1 MFKLKKHLLLFNIFL
16 FISLFLFFFVY
27 KQKIYAYPLL
37 NKVTTGIYTEL
48 KTVENAKANIIVTHG
63 IAESSKE
70 YEKLVNY
77 LNRYGYNVLLY
88 DIRSHGQSR
97 NNNNNNIADID
108 DFHIFLNDLHSIVN
122 SLKQENNLKIIL
134 LGHSLGGMIN
144 NCYVYKYIEY
154 NDIDGIINSGSPTKI
169 INSVNNF
176 INPENIKNMDNILV
190 GMDYEKL
197 SRLPLTTE
205 MKNCRTIN
213 FLTPNFIR
221 NTMILSIQYFQE
233 KMINRSFHYPI
244 PILLLHG
251 GQDQIILPENSQ
263 ELFDLIKNTNKQ
275 LKLYP
280 LNYHNLFN
288 DLDNEQVYQDIIEW
302 LKQFNI

>member
-1 MFKLKKHLLLFNIFL
+1 MFKLKKNLLLFNIFL
-16 FISLFLFFFVY
+16 FISLFLFVFIY

-48 KTVENAKANIIVTHG
+48 KTVENAKANIIITHG

-70 YEKLVNY
+70 YEKLTNY
-77 LNRYGYNVLLY
+77 LNRSGYNVLLY

-97 NNNNNNIADID
+97 SDNNNIADID
-108 DFHIFLNDLHSIVN
+108 SFHTFLDDLHLIVN
-122 SLKQENNLKIIL
+122 CLKQENNLKIIL

-144 NCYVYKYIEY
+144 NCYVYKY
-154 NDIDGIINSGSPTKI
+154 NDIDGVINSGSPTKI
-169 INSVNNF
+169 IDSVINF
-176 INPENIKNMDNILV
+176 INPENIQNMDNIPV
-190 GMDYEKL
+190 GMNYEKL

-233 KMINRSFHYPI
+233 KMINELFQYPV

-263 ELFDLIKNTNKQ
+263 ELFDLIQNTNKK

-288 DLDNEQVYQDIIEW
+288 DLDNEQVYQDVIEW
-302 LKQFNI
+302 LEQFNI

>member
-1 MFKLKKHLLLFNIFL
+1 MFKLQKHLLLFNIVL
-16 FISLFLFFFVY
+16 FIGLFLFAH
-27 KQKIYAYPLL
+27 KKKIYAYPLL

-48 KTVENAKANIIVTHG
+48 KTVENAKANIIITHG

-70 YEKLVNY
+70 YEKLTNY
-77 LNRYGYNVLLY
+77 LNRSGYNVLLY

-97 NNNNNNIADID
+97 SDNNNNIADID
-108 DFHIFLNDLHSIVN
+108 SFHTFLDDLHLIVN

-144 NCYVYKYIEY
+144 NCYVYKY
-154 NDIDGIINSGSPTKI
+154 NDIDGVINSGSPTKI
-169 INSVNNF
+169 IDSVINF
-176 INPENIKNMDNILV
+176 INPENIQNMDNIPV
-190 GMDYEKL
+190 GMNYEKL
-197 SRLPLTTE
+197 SRLPLITE

-233 KMINRSFHYPI
+233 KMINELFQYPV

-263 ELFDLIKNTNKQ
+263 ELFDLIQNTNKK

-288 DLDNEQVYQDIIEW
+288 DLDNEQVYQDVIEW
-302 LKQFNI
+302 LEQFNI